1 MIGTE
6 PVAERAE
13 AGATGPAEGRS
24 ARASRALRDR
34 PVASIIIVCFL
45 LAVLSVLIL
54 PWVPSSD
61 PYAWISWGQEFA
73 AHFIGPRIGLSYGG
87 GPSFKPFPIAI
98 TSLFGFFGSAAPGL
112 WLVVVRT
119 ASLLALAGIFRV
131 GRRFGGTPAG
141 ILAAVALCLTQDA
154 VFYMARGTSEPIV
167 AACTVWAIEC
177 HLMGSRRAVYGL
189 LFVGALNRP
198 EFSPIL
204 LLYAI
209 YLWVTEPDTRTRAYA
224 VALLVLVPI
233 LWTIPTGIVNGDLL
247 QAAHAAQGGKG
258 SPGSAFAELKSSAGQ
273 LTDPVLVLAVI
284 GFALACIRKNR
295 TLIGLGVIAILWSVM
310 AALIT
315 QFFYG
320 LPRYLLPAEV
330 IGCVMAAVAVVW
342 SAEAIA
348 EWIRGDRQHPERA
361 RWVAVGAGL
370 AILALTLPWTIDR
383 GKKMVV
389 AVQDATASGTYQH
402 DLFAAV
408 DRLGGRRK
416 LFVCPLSYVA
426 INHTAASMLAWK
438 LKVRLVRVHPVMVS
452 QGYVFVGPH
461 VSDLGHPPPILS
473 HGIDRIR
480 LVTTS
485 GAWKVYAVSR
495 ARTSQHGQAGSLCP
509 GHV

>member
-1 MIGTE
+1 VT
-6 PVAERAE
+6 
-13 AGATGPAEGRS
+13 
-24 ARASRALRDR
+24 
-34 PVASIIIVCFL
+34 SIIIVCFL

-73 AHFIGPRIGLSYGG
+73 SHFIGPRIGLSYGG
-87 GPSFKPFPIAI
+87 GPSFKPFPIVL
-98 TSLFGFFGSAAPGL
+98 TSAFGFFGSAAPGL

-131 GRRFGGTPAG
+131 ARRFGGTPAG
-141 ILAAVALCLTQDA
+141 ILAALALCLTQDA

-177 HLMGSRRAVYGL
+177 HLMGRRRIAYGV

-209 YLWVTEPDTRTRAYA
+209 SLWVAEPDTRTRAYA

-233 LWTIPTGIVNGDLL
+233 LWTVPAGIVNGDLL

-273 LTDPVLVLAVI
+273 FTDPVLLLAAIGFVLACVKRN
-284 GFALACIRKNR
+284 A
-295 TLIGLGVIAILWSVM
+295 TLIALGTIAILWSLMV
-310 AALIT
+310 ALMT

-330 IGCVMAAVAVVW
+330 IGCVMAALAVVW
-342 SAEAIA
+342 IAEAIG
-348 EWIRGDRQHPERA
+348 ERIPGVKEHPRRA
-361 RWVAVGAGL
+361 RWTALAAGV

-383 GKKMVV
+383 GKMMVL
-389 AVQDATASGTYQH
+389 QTQEATASGTYQH
-402 DLFAAV
+402 DLFVAV
-408 DRLGGRRK
+408 DRLGGKKR
-416 LFVCPLSYVA
+416 LFVCPISYVA

-438 LKVRLVRVHPVMVS
+438 LQVKLVRVRPLMVS

-461 VSDLGHPPPILS
+461 VSDLGHPPPIVS
-473 HGIDRIR
+473 DHVDNVR

-495 ARTSQHGQAGSLCP
+495 AHSSKYGPAGSLCP